1 MSLFPFSESSVLIPP
16 HYPPHLFT
24 FPPKHHQPDPSVHS
38 PPQEIGIDPESGDS
52 DRGQRR
58 RVAFAITTPTLDM
71 KESGCSSISE
81 DSELLLTLHRQM
93 CRPVLAEQTEE
104 ECMSLQDLPSGLIR
118 EGLDGT
124 VNVAESAREW
134 NDKQL

>member
-1 MSLFPFSESSVLIPP
+1 
-16 HYPPHLFT
+16 
-24 FPPKHHQPDPSVHS
+24 
-38 PPQEIGIDPESGDS
+38 
-52 DRGQRR
+52 
-58 RVAFAITTPTLDM
+58 M